1 MPAPTLSELEQDA
14 LTEIFNIGVG
24 IAAESLCQI
33 TGQHVPVS
41 VPVVELTS
49 QRHARLHFV
58 AREQRTLCVIRQD
71 YRGDFD
77 TQALLM
83 FPVEDQSH
91 LVRMMAGQD
100 LPDGEL
106 QEVAMDAMGELGN
119 IILNAVISSLAGSLA
134 TTLKGALPT
143 VDIMSAH
150 EAFTRH
156 MHEAGAQRDAQGD
169 EQALLALIVDFE
181 LGTEGVG
188 SYLAFFLDAHS
199 SQTLMCRLDQFV
211 GGTPPPN

>member
-143 VDIMSAH
+143 VDIMSAQD
-150 EAFTRH
+150 AFSRH
-156 MHEAGAQRDAQGD
+156 MHEPGSLGD
-169 EQALLALIVDFE
+169 EQVLLALIVDFE
-181 LGTEGVG
+181 LGAQGVG

-199 SQTLMCRLDQFV
+199 SQTLMHRLDQFV
-211 GGTPPPN
+211 GGTPSPN

>member
-100 LPDGEL
+100 LPDKEL
-106 QEVAMDAMGELGN
+106 QDVAIDAMGELGN

-143 VDIMSAH
+143 VDIMSAQD
-150 EAFTRH
+150 AFSRH
-156 MHEAGAQRDAQGD
+156 MHEPGSLGD
-169 EQALLALIVDFE
+169 EQVLLALIVDFE
-181 LGTEGVG
+181 LGAQGVG
-188 SYLAFFLDAHS
+188 SYLAFFLDARS
-199 SQTLMCRLDQFV
+199 SQTLMHRLDQFV
-211 GGTPPPN
+211 GGTPSPN